1 MDLVISFFIS
11 ADFLED
17 RPSKRMI
24 ANESELLLRE
34 AAQPDAL
41 NELAVQVLNR
51 VEDKLTGKSLS
62 RKGI

>member
-1 MDLVISFFIS
+1 MDLVVPFLIST
-11 ADFLED
+11 DFLED

-51 VEDKLTGKSLS
+51 VEDKLTGNLC
-62 RKGI
+62 